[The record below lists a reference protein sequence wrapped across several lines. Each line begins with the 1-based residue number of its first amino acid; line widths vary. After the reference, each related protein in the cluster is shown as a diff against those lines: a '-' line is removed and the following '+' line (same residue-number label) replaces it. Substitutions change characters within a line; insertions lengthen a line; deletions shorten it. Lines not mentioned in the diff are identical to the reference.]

1 MYFLLLHILHVY
13 FIRLVFLDFS
23 STFNTVQPHLMG
35 QKLLQIDVNPQL
47 ILWILSFLTDKHQKV
62 QVNGHLSSSQVHHRA
77 L

>member
-1 MYFLLLHILHVY
+1 MPECNLTMMVWRRCFT
-13 FIRLVFLDFS
+13 FS

-35 QKLLQIDVNPQL
+35 QKLLQMDVKPQL